1 MNSTSPG
8 TGRLLMFSSA
18 SFAAC
23 SAASEVEMQ
32 SSVSP
37 HLSIIALHD
46 HKVFVCTRVQQQ
58 KNNNGIKQFALTLES
73 HCSYLQTPQPQDD
86 FC

>member
-1 MNSTSPG
+1 
-8 TGRLLMFSSA
+8 MFSSA

-46 HKVFVCTRVQQQ
+46 HKVFVMDSDPQQQ
-58 KNNNGIKQFALTLES
+58 QQQQHSLFSQASWGRLEMKPERNK
-73 HCSYLQTPQPQDD
+73 LWTQIQQ
-86 FC
+86 

>member
-8 TGRLLMFSSA
+8 TGRLLMFSSG

-37 HLSIIALHD
+37 HLSIIALHY
-46 HKVFVCTRVQQQ
+46 Q
-58 KNNNGIKQFALTLES
+58 KYWF
-73 HCSYLQTPQPQDD
+73 CSATKAQ
-86 FC
+86 

>member
-18 SFAAC
+18 SLAAC

-37 HLSIIALHD
+37 HLSIIA
-46 HKVFVCTRVQQQ
+46 FRT
-58 KNNNGIKQFALTLES
+58 TLQLS
-73 HCSYLQTPQPQDD
+73 TNTTASG
-86 FC
+86 